1 MCSIILY
8 YGEKNTNIYVD
19 TYRGWLLNE
28 SCSNLRCDCKKNLSI
43 RVGVQCISA
52 YIKASDG
59 NVDLYQVL
67 EIIIE

>member
-1 MCSIILY
+1 MLIPTEDGCLTSLAL
-8 YGEKNTNIYVD
+8 
-19 TYRGWLLNE
+19 TYNVTV
-28 SCSNLRCDCKKNLSI
+28 KNLSV